1 MTHIDPCRHYNICG
15 AAMPKRYASGME
27 LRRLRYFLQVAREG
41 SLGRA
46 SRSLGVA
53 QPALGRQ
60 IQLLESELG
69 VKLFERMAKGM
80 RLTDEGQYLREALA
94 HPLEQLDLALKN
106 VRSFAAR
113 VDVSFTMGLPPGIA
127 QLLGPPLY
135 LRLARELPNL
145 RLRFVESDSASLAAD
160 LLRGVVDIAML
171 AGVTPDDRVFR
182 SEVLRE
188 HLLLVGAPDSALAG
202 RDSVAFVELQD
213 FPLILPSR
221 PDGLPTLLEKL
232 AARTAAK
239 ITVAGEVD
247 SIDLARDLV
256 KAGAGYTFLPPL
268 TCREEVAR
276 GELIAAAVT
285 DPSVDRIVLYAVQPL
300 WRVPRSTYNEVE
312 RVIFEEWS
320 TAVTSGAWPA
330 EWLFDPRQL
339 STYAG

>member
-1 MTHIDPCRHYNICG
+1 
-15 AAMPKRYASGME
+15 ME

-41 SLGRA
+41 SLGQA

-69 VKLFERMAKGM
+69 VKLFRRLPRGM
-80 RLTDEGQYLREALA
+80 RLTDEGEYLREALG

-127 QLLGPPLY
+127 QLLGPRLY

-160 LLRGVVDIAML
+160 LLRGVVDIAIL
-171 AGVTPDDRVFR
+171 ASVTPDDRVFR
-182 SEVLRE
+182 GEVLRE
-188 HLLLVGAPDSALAG
+188 ELLLVGAPGSALAG
-202 RDSVAFVELQD
+202 RESITFAELHD
-213 FPLILPSR
+213 FPLILPSP
-221 PDGLPTLLEKL
+221 PDGLPTQLEKL
-232 AARTAAK
+232 AARTAARLT
-239 ITVAGEVD
+239 IAGEVD
-247 SIDLARDLV
+247 SIDLARDVV
-256 KAGAGYTFLPPL
+256 KAGAGYALLPPL
-268 TCREEVAR
+268 TCRENVAK
-276 GELIAAAVT
+276 GELVAARVT
-285 DPSVDRIVLYAVQPL
+285 DPEIDRIVLYAVQPL

-312 RVIFEEWS
+312 RVIFEEWL
-320 TAVTSGAWPA
+320 AVVTSGAWPA
-330 EWLFDPRQL
+330 EWLFDSRQL

>member
-1 MTHIDPCRHYNICG
+1 
-15 AAMPKRYASGME
+15 MPKRYASQME

-69 VKLFERMAKGM
+69 VKLFLRLPRGM
-80 RLTDEGQYLREALA
+80 RLTDEGEYLQEALD
-94 HPLEQLDLALKN
+94 HPLRQMDLALKN

-127 QLLGPPLY
+127 QLLGPRLY

-145 RLRFVESDSASLAAD
+145 KLRFVESDSANLAAD
-160 LLRGVVDIAML
+160 LLRGLVDIAIL

-188 HLLLVGAPDSALAG
+188 DLLLVGG
-202 RDSVAFVELQD
+202 RGSELTGRESVPFAELHG
-213 FPLILPSR
+213 FPLILPSE

-232 AARTAAK
+232 AARAAAK

-247 SIDLARDLV
+247 SIDLAKDVV

-268 TCREEVAR
+268 ACRAEVAR
-276 GELIAAAVT
+276 GELVAAQVT
-285 DPSVDRIVLYAVQPL
+285 GPGIDRTVLYAVQPL

-320 TAVTSGAWPA
+320 AAVTVGDWPA

>member
-1 MTHIDPCRHYNICG
+1 
-15 AAMPKRYASGME
+15 ME

-41 SLGRA
+41 SLGQA

-60 IQLLESELG
+60 IQLLEAELG
-69 VKLFERMAKGM
+69 VRLFERMARGM
-80 RLTDEGQYLREALA
+80 RLTDEGEYLREALGD
-94 HPLEQLDLALKN
+94 PLQQLDLALKN

-127 QLLGPPLY
+127 QLLGPRIY

-145 RLRFVESDSASLAAD
+145 KLRFVESDSASLAAD
-160 LLRGVVDIAML
+160 LLRGLVDIALL

-188 HLLLVGAPDSALAG
+188 ELLLVGAPGSALSG
-202 RDSVAFVELQD
+202 RGSVAFAELEN
-213 FPLILPSR
+213 FPLILPSP

-232 AARTAAK
+232 AARGEAK
-239 ITVAGEVD
+239 LTMAGEVD
-247 SIDLARDLV
+247 SIDLARDVV
-256 KAGAGYTFLPPL
+256 KAGAGFTFLPPL
-268 TCREEVAR
+268 ACREAVAR
-276 GELIAAAVT
+276 GELVAASVT
-285 DPSVDRIVLYAVQPL
+285 DPAVDRMILYAVQPL

-312 RVIFEEWS
+312 RVIFAEWS
-320 TAVTSGAWPA
+320 AVVTSGAWPA
-330 EWLFDPRQL
+330 EWLFDPRLL

>member
-1 MTHIDPCRHYNICG
+1 MHLR
-15 AAMPKRYASGME
+15 ME

-69 VKLFERMAKGM
+69 VKLFRRVPRGM
-80 RLTDEGQYLREALA
+80 RLTDEGEFLQEALD
-94 HPLEQLDLALKN
+94 HPLRQMDLALKN

-113 VDVSFTMGLPPGIA
+113 VDVAFTMGLPPGIA
-127 QLLGPPLY
+127 QLLGPRLY

-160 LLRGVVDIAML
+160 LLRGVVDIAIL
-171 AGVTPDDRVFR
+171 AGITPDDRVFR

-188 HLLLVGAPDSALAG
+188 KLLLVGAPGSALAG
-202 RDSVAFVELQD
+202 RESIAFADLQD
-213 FPLILPSR
+213 VPLILPSQ
-221 PDGLPTLLEKL
+221 PDGLPTQLEKL
-232 AARTAAK
+232 AARMATR
-239 ITVAGEVD
+239 ITVVSEVD
-247 SIDLARDLV
+247 SIELAKDVV
-256 KAGAGYTFLPPL
+256 KAGAGYTFLSPL
-268 TCREEVAR
+268 ACREELAR
-276 GELIAAAVT
+276 GDLVAAAVT
-285 DPSVDRIVLYAVQPL
+285 DPEIDRIVLYAVQPL
-300 WRVPRSTYNEVE
+300 WRVPRTTYNEVE

-320 TAVTSGAWPA
+320 AAVASGTWLA

>member
-1 MTHIDPCRHYNICG
+1 
-15 AAMPKRYASGME
+15 MPKRYASGME

-41 SLGRA
+41 SLGQA

-60 IQLLESELG
+60 IQLLEAELG
-69 VKLFERMAKGM
+69 VKLFERMARGM
-80 RLTDEGQYLREALA
+80 RLTDEGEYLREALG
-94 HPLEQLDLALKN
+94 HPLQQLDLALKN

-113 VDVSFTMGLPPGIA
+113 VDVSFTMGLPPGVA
-127 QLLGPPLY
+127 QLLGPRIY

-145 RLRFVESDSASLAAD
+145 KLRFVESDSASLAAD
-160 LLRGVVDIAML
+160 LLRGLVDIALL

-188 HLLLVGAPDSALAG
+188 ELLLVGAPGSALEG
-202 RDSVAFVELQD
+202 RNSLAFAELEN
-213 FPLILPSR
+213 FPLILPSP

-232 AARTAAK
+232 AARGEAK
-239 ITVAGEVD
+239 LTMAGEVD
-247 SIDLARDLV
+247 SIDLARDVV
-256 KAGAGYTFLPPL
+256 KAGAGFTFLSPL
-268 TCREEVAR
+268 ACREAVAR
-276 GELIAAAVT
+276 GELVAVSVT
-285 DPSVDRIVLYAVQPL
+285 DPTVDRMILYAVQPL

-320 TAVTSGAWPA
+320 AVVTGGDWPA
-330 EWLFDPRQL
+330 EWLFDPRLL